1 MALAMTSQQQQQ
13 QRRRRRRRI
22 EGASSEQRS
31 HGALQEYLERAAR

>member
-13 QRRRRRRRI
+13 QRQRRRI

-31 HGALQEYLERAAR
+31 HGTLQEYI